1 MRAVIQAVSSASVRV
16 NGGEPRPIGPG
27 LVILL
32 GVKDTDTL
40 DIVPK
45 LAEKCAGLRIFKDE
59 NDKLNLSA
67 KDLGYSALVV
77 SQFTLYGDT
86 RKGFRPSFIKAAK
99 PPLAVDAY
107 ELFLAEMNQQGL
119 KEVQHGEFGAD
130 MQVSLVNEGPCT
142 IVGINDDGAGS
153 LVDERDPA
161 PSSLIPTSGS
171 IKSKSALSGALRQL
185 GLPLSLTRHLPPAGG
200 SLSEGEPRYL

>member
-16 NGGEPRPIGPG
+16 NGGEPRSIGPG

-32 GVKDTDTL
+32 GVRDTDTL

-45 LAEKCAGLRIFKDE
+45 LADKCAGLRIFKDE
-59 NDKLNLSA
+59 NLSA

-86 RKGFRPSFIKAAK
+86 KKGYRPSFIKAARA
-99 PPLAVDAY
+99 PLAVDAY
-107 ELFLAEMNQQGL
+107 ELFLAEMNRQGL
-119 KEVQHGEFGAD
+119 RDVQHGEFGAD

-142 IVGINDDGAGS
+142 IVIDT
-153 LVDERDPA
+153 DEWA
-161 PSSLIPTSGS
+161 HHS
-171 IKSKSALSGALRQL
+171 
-185 GLPLSLTRHLPPAGG
+185 
-200 SLSEGEPRYL
+200 

>member
-86 RKGFRPSFIKAAK
+86 KKASVPASSRRQDRRW
-99 PPLAVDAY
+99 LWTLRAVPR
-107 ELFLAEMNQQGL
+107 EMNKQGL
-119 KEVQHGEFGAD
+119 KDVQHGEFGAD

-142 IVGINDDGAGS
+142 IVIDT
-153 LVDERDPA
+153 DEWH
-161 PSSLIPTSGS
+161 
-171 IKSKSALSGALRQL
+171 K
-185 GLPLSLTRHLPPAGG
+185 
-200 SLSEGEPRYL
+200 GEK

>member
-40 DIVPK
+40 DIVPNWLK
-45 LAEKCAGLRIFKDE
+45 MRGPAHFQGR

-77 SQFTLYGDT
+77 SQFTHLRRHEEGL
-86 RKGFRPSFIKAAK
+86 PPQLIKAAR

-107 ELFLAEMNQQGL
+107 ELFLAEMNRQGL
-119 KEVQHGEFGAD
+119 KDVQHGEFGAD

-142 IVGINDDGAGS
+142 IVIDT
-153 LVDERDPA
+153 DEWH
-161 PSSLIPTSGS
+161 
-171 IKSKSALSGALRQL
+171 K
-185 GLPLSLTRHLPPAGG
+185 
-200 SLSEGEPRYL
+200 GEK

>member
-1 MRAVIQAVSSASVRV
+1 MRAVIQAVSSANVRV

-86 RKGFRPSFIKAAK
+86 KKASVPASSRRQDRRW
-99 PPLAVDAY
+99 LWTLRAVPR
-107 ELFLAEMNQQGL
+107 E
-119 KEVQHGEFGAD
+119 
-130 MQVSLVNEGPCT
+130 
-142 IVGINDDGAGS
+142 INKQAS
-153 LVDERDPA
+153 RMSSTASSARICRCRWSTKAPA
-161 PSSLIPTSGS
+161 PSSSTPTSG
-171 IKSKSALSGALRQL
+171 IKEKNK
-185 GLPLSLTRHLPPAGG
+185 P
-200 SLSEGEPRYL
+200 